1 MYYYFVCLLKQGYK
15 VPLESLQCIT
25 SFYSS
30 VGHAGSHQTLYYCE
44 VTDDMLESQGG
55 GILSEG
61 EKIEVVH
68 LPVEEGLALVF
79 DQDKPRSCGLLF
91 AIMWFQQYKQP
102 SLPKQQLF
110 SNSK

>member
-1 MYYYFVCLLKQGYK
+1 M
-15 VPLESLQCIT
+15 
-25 SFYSS
+25 
-30 VGHAGSHQTLYYCE
+30 
-44 VTDDMLESQGG
+44 TDDMLESHGG

-79 DQDKPRSCGLLF
+79 DQDKPRSPGLLF

-102 SLPKQQLF
+102 LLPKQQSF